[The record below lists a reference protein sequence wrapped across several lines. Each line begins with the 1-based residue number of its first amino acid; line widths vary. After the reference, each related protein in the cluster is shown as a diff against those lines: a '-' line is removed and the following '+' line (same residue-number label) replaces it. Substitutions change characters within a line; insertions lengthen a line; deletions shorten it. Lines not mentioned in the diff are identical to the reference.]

1 MKAGDRVKS
10 ALIVLI
16 IGLLTYTAI
25 MGISIPGIDFEIKKV
40 KDSIRFGIDIRGG
53 VRTTLVPP
61 EGVTPTADQMDT
73 IVRIIELRLDNK
85 QILDRSVIPEKSS
98 GRVIVEIPWRR
109 GETTFDPYEAL
120 AELGDTALLT
130 FQEVDPSLI
139 NEETG
144 EYLPTGKI
152 IIQGDDV
159 VEARPALGQDGRMD
173 VALKLTGEAGRKFQE
188 ATERLIGQPIAI
200 FLDDQFISA
209 PVVQSA
215 IPAGS
220 EPRITLGGFRED
232 TVKEA
237 SRLAGLISAGA
248 LPFSLESGEVRLI
261 TPELGAGALDVSV
274 KAGLIALILIWLFMI
289 LVYRIP
295 GVSSSITLLG
305 QIVLLLLVVAISNI
319 PLTISGIGGII
330 LTMGMSVDANVIIF
344 ERIKEELKTGK
355 TIQGAIDIGFKRA
368 ITAVIDGNITTLIA
382 AVVLYVL
389 GTGSVKSFAF
399 TLGVGVVLNFI
410 TAVFITKI
418 LLRTAAS
425 LGPKKSHWLYG
436 VKGGTSNV

>member
-10 ALIVLI
+10 ALIILI
-16 IGLLTYTAI
+16 TGLLTYIAI
-25 MGISIPGIDFEIKKV
+25 MGFYIPGTDFEIKSIR
-40 KDSIRFGIDIRGG
+40 DSIRFGIDIRGG

-61 EGVTPTADQMDT
+61 EGVIPTDDQIDT

-85 QILDRSVIPEKSS
+85 QILDRSVIPEKST
-98 GRVIVEIPWRR
+98 GRVIVEIPWKK
-109 GETTFDPYEAL
+109 GETTFDPHEAL

-130 FQEVDPSLI
+130 FQEVDANLVD
-139 NEETG
+139 EVTR

-159 VEARPALGQDGRMD
+159 IEARPALGENGKMD
-173 VALKLTGEAGRKFQE
+173 VALQLTGEAGKKFQE

-215 IPAGS
+215 IPAGT
-220 EPRITLGGFRED
+220 EPRITLGGFVED
-232 TVKEA
+232 TVEEA

-274 KAGLIALILIWLFMI
+274 KAGAVALILIWLFMI

-295 GVSSSITLLG
+295 GVTSSIALLG
-305 QIVLLLLVVAISNI
+305 QIMLLLLSVAISNI

-330 LTMGMSVDANVIIF
+330 LTMAMSVDANVIIF
-344 ERIKEELKTGK
+344 ERIKEELRAGK
-355 TIQGAIDIGFKRA
+355 TIQGAIDVGFKRA

-382 AVVLYVL
+382 AVVLYIL

-399 TLGVGVVLNFI
+399 TLGLGVVLNFI
-410 TAVFITKI
+410 TAVFITRV
-418 LLRTAAS
+418 LLRTAAG

-436 VKGGTSNV
+436 VKGGSSNV

>member
-1 MKAGDRVKS
+1 
-10 ALIVLI
+10 
-16 IGLLTYTAI
+16 
-25 MGISIPGIDFEIKKV
+25 MGIDISGTDFELKNIREN
-40 KDSIRFGIDIRGG
+40 IRFGIDIRGG

-61 EGVTPTADQMDT
+61 EGVTPTDDQMDT

-98 GRVIVEIPWRR
+98 GRVIVEIPWKR
-109 GETTFDPYEAL
+109 GETKFDPHEAL

-130 FQEVDPSLI
+130 FQEVDTDSVNSNRRIPSYWK
-139 NEETG
+139 N
-144 EYLPTGKI
+144 YYSRRRCVRGKTCI
-152 IIQGDDV
+152 RENGK
-159 VEARPALGQDGRMD
+159 MD
-173 VALKLTGEAGRKFQE
+173 VALKLSNDAGKKFQE

-220 EPRITLGGFRED
+220 DPRITLGGFRED
-232 TVKEA
+232 TVEEA
-237 SRLAGLISAGA
+237 NRLAGLISAGA

-261 TPELGAGALDVSV
+261 TPELGAGALEVSI
-274 KAGLIALILIWLFMI
+274 KAGILALILIWLFML

-295 GVSSSITLLG
+295 GVTSSIALLG
-305 QIVLLLLVVAISNI
+305 QVVLLLLVVAISNI
-319 PLTISGIGGII
+319 PLTIAGIGGII

-355 TIQGAIDIGFKRA
+355 TIQGAIDVGFKRA

-382 AVVLYVL
+382 AIILYIL
-389 GTGSVKSFAF
+389 GTGSIKSFAF

-410 TAVFITKI
+410 TAVFVTRI

-436 VKGGTSNV
+436 VKGGSSNV